1 MKKILSLIL
10 TLTLLLGTVLT
21 LASCGAPKNEGAQIA
36 VYLGDPIYD
45 FDPTDYYT
53 ESNAEQLMSLLYEPL
68 FTLNEK
74 GEIKYAAAN
83 KYSVDKENREITIT
97 LRESYWSDGARVTA
111 DDFLYSWRDHL
122 LEPTKANPAAAL
134 LYDIENAMEVKQG
147 KLSNS
152 ELAIEANLYE
162 LKITYR
168 EGADYN
174 QLLKNLAS
182 TACSPIRQGAV
193 TAAPAYWSKN
203 ANSIVTNGPFIVST
217 LSYPDGELTL
227 ERNIGYR
234 QPKDTQ
240 DYDNNVVPHKLVTF
254 FTVDGYN
261 VDCTYAD
268 IEDKTV
274 FYMGDM
280 SIVDRKDYS
289 YKATATDTLSTYT
302 YVFNT
307 EDPLFAIPEVRRALS
322 IAVDRDAI
330 VSEVVFGKAAT
341 GFLSPMANK
350 NVAQDLISGNA
361 KMAEARK
368 MLEGVDLTG
377 IDLSFEITV
386 NNDEVSRKIADL
398 VKNNWNQLGFNVT
411 VKYATEVVTTQ
422 FDYSTGAA
430 LDIYDSEIQY
440 LVKEASVGNCMFD
453 VIAVDWQMFSTDPF
467 VALSAFT
474 SATNGNGAEIKDSNV
489 NYRTNISGWTNE
501 KYDSYINAA
510 YKATDANKRNEN
522 LKKAEALLVSEAP
535 IVPILFN
542 QNFYVA
548 SEDIENIKIDGLGH
562 IVFSQVTQK
571 NYEAYLPEEE

>member
-368 MLEGVDLTG
+368 ILEGVDLTG

-474 SATNGNGAEIKDSNV
+474 STTNGNGAEIKDSNV

-501 KYDSYINAA
+501 KYDSYLNAA

>member
-10 TLTLLLGTVLT
+10 ALTLLLGTVLT
-21 LASCGAPKNEGAQIA
+21 LASCGAPENDGAQIA

-53 ESNAEQLMSLLYEPL
+53 DNNAEQLMSLLFEPL

-74 GEIKYAAAN
+74 GEIKYAAAS

-203 ANSIVTNGPFIVST
+203 ANSIVTNGPFIIST

-234 QPKDTQ
+234 QAKDTT

-254 FTVDGYN
+254 FTVDGYT
-261 VDCTYAD
+261 VDCSYED
-268 IEDKTV
+268 IENKTV

-289 YKATATDTLSTYT
+289 DKAVVTDTLSTYS

-307 EDPLFAIPEVRRALS
+307 KNPLFAIPEVRRALS

-330 VSEVVFGKAAT
+330 AAEVVFGKAAT
-341 GFLSPMANK
+341 GFLSPMASK
-350 NVAQDLISGNA
+350 NVAQTLIDGKA
-361 KMAEARK
+361 KMDEARK
-368 MLEGVDLTG
+368 ILSGVDLSEM
-377 IDLSFEITV
+377 DLAFTITV
-386 NNDEVSRKIADL
+386 NNDEVSRKIADI
-398 VKNNWNQLGFNVT
+398 VKNNWAQLGFNVS
-411 VKYATEVVTTQ
+411 VKYAGYIVTPQ

-453 VIAVDWQMFSTDPF
+453 VIAVDWQMFSSDPF
-467 VALSAFT
+467 VALSSFT
-474 SATNGNGAEIKDSNV
+474 SNTNGNGADIVDSDV
-489 NYRTNISGWTNE
+489 NYRPNISGWTND
-501 KYDSYINAA
+501 KYNSYLSAA
-510 YKATDANKRNEN
+510 YKTTDASKRNEN

-542 QNFYVA
+542 QSFYVA
-548 SEDIENIKIDGLGH
+548 SDEIENVKIDGLGH

-571 NYEAYLPEEE
+571 DYEAYLPEEE